1 MTKLRVQRTLGFSQ
15 IITCMSPDPKPN
27 APNPGP
33 ARKQVLEQERWERT
47 DAVASEVKG
56 FWAHMV
62 RIQVTRGHSTQGDRR
77 RCQSCTSRKSSQH
90 NFITITLHA
99 DTACDG
105 KSAKSKLY
113 NEQIAGASS
122 VSMTVG
128 IMREC
133 WDIQQWLD
141 TSKLLLPARFLKPA

>member
-1 MTKLRVQRTLGFSQ
+1 
-15 IITCMSPDPKPN
+15 MSPDPKPI
-27 APNPGP
+27 ALHPGP

-47 DAVASEVKG
+47 DAVASEAKG
-56 FWAHMV
+56 FWAHMM
-62 RIQVTRGHSTQGDRR
+62 RIQVTRGHSPEGDRR

-128 IMREC
+128 IMRKC
-133 WDIQQWLD
+133 W
-141 TSKLLLPARFLKPA
+141 TSSTGWTHLSFYSQPDSSNPRKHSRFRVYKVL